1 MSTRPKGAEVGANPF
16 SLWAVLAIVVLGAL
30 LFVALLWMIGTGIG
44 MGTANDGKAH
54 VEGKGL
60 NGYAA
65 MADYLERRGFAVE
78 MTRNPGALERSGLLV
93 LTPPAI
99 MKGKDI
105 DKIVRARRYIGP
117 TLVIVPKWQAM
128 RPIREQRD
136 KAKKGWVR
144 LGGAGTLEWPGFF
157 DEISVATA
165 SARNGRAT
173 WAGAGLSGTLPDG
186 KVVMS
191 GAGTRLVRIVAGAG
205 QPQEPGQPQ
214 EQGQPQ
220 EHGRTLAGFMDD
232 GGSYQG
238 LEAIALDRV
247 LHSGEDD
254 QRFPVVFVFEPD
266 LLDNYGMARFENAQL
281 AEALVR
287 ATGVERG
294 GAVVFDMTLP
304 GYGRA
309 QNLLTLAFTPPFLAA
324 TLCLLLAA
332 VAVGWRA
339 FLRFGPPLVPERA
352 IAFGKR
358 ALVSNAAGLVRRTR
372 RFHLLGPPYADRVRE
387 RLIAALGLPRAL
399 HPDEA
404 DAAIDAAVSRA
415 LAARGA
421 QGEPFSVLAARLR
434 AAGRPHDLLKAA
446 RDLHALE
453 RTLTR

>member
-1 MSTRPKGAEVGANPF
+1 MNVKTKGVAVGANPF
-16 SLWAVLAIVVLGAL
+16 SLWAVLAMVVLGAL

-54 VEGKGL
+54 AEGKGL

-78 MTRNPGALERSGLLV
+78 ATRNPAALKRPGLLV

-99 MKGKDI
+99 IKGKEI
-105 DKIVRARRYIGP
+105 DKIVSARRSIGP
-117 TLVIVPKWQAM
+117 TLVIAPKWQPM
-128 RPIREQRD
+128 PPIREQRD

-144 LGGAGTLEWPGFF
+144 LGGESTLDWPGFL
-157 DEISVATA
+157 DELTLSDDTLPKAQA
-165 SARNGRAT
+165 GWRAD
-173 WAGAGLSGTLPDG
+173 GISGTLPTGTVQAGKGEGLVPLVVSRDG
-186 KVVMS
+186 K
-191 GAGTRLVRIVAGAG
+191 LV
-205 QPQEPGQPQ
+205 
-214 EQGQPQ
+214 
-220 EHGRTLAGFMDD
+220 LAGFMDD
-232 GGSYQG
+232 GGRYDG
-238 LEAIALDRV
+238 LDAMAQDGQHYIE
-247 LHSGEDD
+247 GEDYEEG
-254 QRFPVVFVFEPD
+254 RYPVVMVFEPD
-266 LLDNYGMARFENAQL
+266 LLDNYGMARIESAQL

-287 ATGVERG
+287 ATGVAPG
-294 GAVVFDMTLP
+294 GAVVFHMTLP
-304 GYGRA
+304 GYGHA

-372 RFHLLGPPYADRVRE
+372 RFHLLGPPYADRARE
-387 RLIAALGLPRAL
+387 RLVAALALPRGVDAE
-399 HPDEA
+399 HT
-404 DAAIDAAVSRA
+404 DAAIDRA

-421 QGEPFSVLAARLR
+421 DGEPFSVIAARLH
-434 AAGRPHDLLKAA
+434 AAGRSHDLLKAA